1 MKLALIVALGGPL
14 VVAVLS
20 ERTRIEF
27 KPYMDKAD
35 SQMLARAVSEDRLPA
50 GAGLAPVIRPWDG
63 KGLHEIHGGLI
74 HDWIGSVFVPNG
86 TAAGAVAVLQDVDRY
101 KEFYAPACLASRLVS
116 RDGNRLKAS
125 MRVVK
130 KKVIEVVLD
139 TEYDV
144 EYKRFPNGRW
154 QVWSRST
161 RIAEIE
167 GAGTRSE
174 KASPPDTGWGFLWRL
189 NTYWQIEEREGGVY
203 MECRA
208 ISLTRDIPIGLAWI
222 VKPMVTSL
230 PRESLAA
237 TLEDTRRAV
246 AARPKA

>member
-1 MKLALIVALGGPL
+1 MRFALVLAVTAPLI
-14 VVAVLS
+14 VAVLS
-20 ERTRIEF
+20 DRTRAEF

-35 SQMLARAVSEDRLPA
+35 GEMLARAAAENRLAA
-50 GAGLAPVIRPWDG
+50 GAGGSPVIRPWSG
-63 KGLHEIHGGLI
+63 KGPHAISGGVI
-74 HDWIGSVFVPNG
+74 HDWIGAVFVPKAS
-86 TAAGAVAVLQDVDRY
+86 AAAAIAVLQDVDRY
-101 KEFYAPACLASRLVS
+101 KDVYAPACLASRLVS

-125 MRVVK
+125 MRIVK
-130 KKVIEVVLD
+130 KNVIEVVLD

-167 GAGTRSE
+167 GAGTASE

-189 NTYWQIEEREGGVY
+189 NTYWQIEERDGGVY
-203 MECRA
+203 LECRA
-208 ISLTRDIPIGLAWI
+208 VSLTRDIPFGLSWI
-222 VKPMVTSL
+222 IRPMVTSL

-246 AARPKA
+246 AARPPA